1 MDKVFHIRA
10 YSSLNGTCLDA
21 ELDLPATDY
30 ELLDLMGC
38 LQTKDAGQIDLD
50 IYPTEEYDYLSNKI
64 QEPGLIQLNTLARR
78 LAELDIQG
86 MAAFEGLVCM
96 DLQKGEK
103 TIPVPLLID
112 YAYSGDCCHVVED
125 AVTDADLGRF
135 LAENDF
141 ISEVDS
147 LSDAAFELLDF
158 QRIGKEHRE
167 AEGGAFT
174 GFGYVER
181 HSELHRVSKTMDFQ
195 PRKPPYTVLLNIA
208 RFPNIGG
215 SETSPEP
222 VPIQLPASGEELQ
235 NALAKLEKPDWKGV
249 MAAILD
255 CPIPSMNKRLFLE
268 EGISQVIEWAE
279 VLRTLEKANNLP
291 KYKALL
297 KAVGCEEV
305 TEALR
310 LAGSLEEYKFDP
322 TLHTEEN
329 VAVAFLTENISE
341 DLLER
346 IRPHLPLWTLSKLG
360 EGLLEAFNETL
371 TPYGAI
377 SRKDGQPFQD
387 MNDQPGQGGMEMS

>member
-1 MDKVFHIRA
+1 MDKIFHIYA

-30 ELLDLMGC
+30 ELLDLMER
-38 LQTKDAGQIDLD
+38 LQTKDTGQIDLD
-50 IYPTEEYDYLSNKI
+50 IYTTKEYDYLDNKI
-64 QEPGLIQLNTLARR
+64 RKPGLLQLNALAKR

-125 AVTDADLGRF
+125 AVADHELGRF

-141 ISEVDS
+141 IPEVDS

-158 QRIGKEHRE
+158 QRIGKSHRE

-181 HSELHRVSKTMDFQ
+181 HSELYHVSKTMDFQ
-195 PRKPPYTVLLNIA
+195 PRKPSYTVLLNIA

-222 VPIQLPASGEELQ
+222 VPIRLPASAEELQ
-235 NALAKLEKPDWKGV
+235 GALAKLGKTDWKGV

-255 CPIPSMNKRLFLE
+255 CPVPSMNKDIFLE
-268 EGISQVIEWAE
+268 ENIPQVIEWAE
-279 VLRTLEKANNLP
+279 ALRTLDKAGCLP

-297 KAVGCEEV
+297 NAEDCAEV
-305 TEALR
+305 RSCTNRRRYADWR
-310 LAGSLEEYKFDP
+310 
-322 TLHTEEN
+322 EN
-329 VAVAFLTENISE
+329 FSSGKEKTRGNPDGFQAFLTQ
-341 DLLER
+341 
-346 IRPHLPLWTLSKLG
+346 
-360 EGLLEAFNETL
+360 
-371 TPYGAI
+371 
-377 SRKDGQPFQD
+377 SRR
-387 MNDQPGQGGMEMS
+387 

>member
-10 YSSLNGTCLDA
+10 FSGTDRDCREVD
-21 ELDLPATDY
+21 LDLPATDY
-30 ELLDLMGC
+30 ELLDLMDQLQPEDASRIC
-38 LQTKDAGQIDLD
+38 LEIHAA
-50 IYPTEEYDYLSNKI
+50 EEYNYLDNKMR
-64 QEPGLIQLNTLARR
+64 EPGLLQLNTLASR

-103 TIPVPLLID
+103 TISVPLLID
-112 YAYSGDCCHVVED
+112 YAHSGDCCHVVGD

-141 ISEVDS
+141 VPDVDS

-158 QRIGKEHRE
+158 QRIGKTHRE

-181 HSELHRVSKTMDFQ
+181 HSELHHVSETMDFQ
-195 PRKPPYTVLLNIA
+195 PRKPPYTLLLNIA
-208 RFPNIGG
+208 CFPNIGG

-235 NALAKLEKPDWKGV
+235 GALAKLGKPDWTGV

-255 CPIPSMNKRLFLE
+255 CPVPAMNKGIFLE
-268 EGISQVIEWAE
+268 EEIPQVIEWAKA
-279 VLRTLEKANNLP
+279 LRTLDEAGCLP

-297 KAVGCEEV
+297 EAEDCAEV

-310 LAGSLEEYKFDP
+310 LAGPLEEYEFDP
-322 TLHTEEN
+322 ALHTEED
-329 VAVAFLTENISE
+329 VASSYLAKNIAG

-346 IRPHLPLWTLSKLG
+346 ILPHINLWQLG
-360 EGLLEAFNETL
+360 AGLLEASNGAL

-377 SRKDGQPFQD
+377 SRKDGQPFQN
-387 MNDQPGQGGMEMS
+387 MNDRSGQGGMEMS

>member
-1 MDKVFHIRA
+1 MHEIFHIRA
-10 YSSLNGTCLDA
+10 FCSPNGTFREV

-30 ELLDLMGC
+30 ELLDLMDQ
-38 LQTKDAGQIDLD
+38 LQPEDSGQICLE
-50 IYPTEEYDYLSNKI
+50 IHAAEEYDYLDNKTR
-64 QEPGLIQLNTLARR
+64 EPGLLQLNALAKR

-112 YAYSGDCCHVVED
+112 YSHSGDICHVVGD
-125 AVTDADLGRF
+125 AMTDAALGRF

-141 ISEVDS
+141 IPEAES

-158 QRIGKEHRE
+158 QRIGKTHRE

-181 HSELHRVSKTMDFQ
+181 HSELHHVSAAMDFQ
-195 PRKPPYTVLLNIA
+195 PRKPPYMVLLNIA
-208 RFPNIGG
+208 PFPNTGTP
-215 SETSPEP
+215 EASPEP
-222 VPIQLPASGEELQ
+222 VPIQLPASGAELQ
-235 NALAKLEKPDWKGV
+235 RVLERLKKPDWKGV

-255 CPIPSMNKRLFLE
+255 CPVPSMNKDIFLE
-268 EGISQVIEWAE
+268 ENIPQVIEWAE
-279 VLRTLEKANNLP
+279 ALRTLDEAGCLH

-297 KAVGCEEV
+297 KAEDCAEV

-310 LAGSLEEYKFDP
+310 LAGPLEEYEFDSA
-322 TLHTEEN
+322 LHTEED
-329 VAVAFLTENISE
+329 VAAAFLTKNISG
-341 DLLER
+341 DLLEK
-346 IRPHLPLWTLSKLG
+346 ILPHINLWQLG
-360 EGLLEAFNETL
+360 AGLLEASNGAL

-377 SRKDGQPFQD
+377 TRKDGQPFQI
-387 MNDQPGQGGMEMS
+387 MNDQPGQGGMEMN